1 MADMQAMALRQ
12 LSMANYSGLVE
23 LLKKVTTNRTISLCG
38 WKHYAY

>member
-23 LLKKVTTNRTISLCG
+23 LLKKSYHESNYSLCG
-38 WKHYAY
+38 WRHYAY